1 MRLLA
6 VVALLI
12 LAMALADARRVQ
24 RRGPSGLKARRMMKN
39 RGMGGNKPMSMRR
52 TPYGSVARRD
62 NGPSIDMDMTSTS
75 TERRDGPS
83 IDMEMTN
90 TGRDKVAR
98 RASTSTEDPLYVA
111 FYNAYESLRDLSDSV
126 SFLEHLPWMCTDHS
140 AEAKRDATEYEE
152 YDELLEEYIE
162 GVENK
167 AEKNADKFV
176 KAANKFVKATDK
188 LTKSLDTISAL
199 NIILNCDMNV
209 FCTNLGYIQDYYQ
222 EYVDYYDDDDLQE
235 VYDEVCK

>member
-1 MRLLA
+1 
-6 VVALLI
+6 
-12 LAMALADARRVQ
+12 
-24 RRGPSGLKARRMMKN
+24 
-39 RGMGGNKPMSMRR
+39 MSMKRF
-52 TPYGSVARRD
+52 PYGSTARRD
-62 NGPSIDMDMTSTS
+62 NGPSIDMD
-75 TERRDGPS
+75 
-83 IDMEMTN
+83 MTN

-98 RASTSTEDPLYVA
+98 RASTSTEDPLYAA
-111 FYNAYESLRDLSDSV
+111 FYNAYESLSDLSDSA

-152 YDELLEEYIE
+152 YDELLEQYIE

-167 AEKNADKFV
+167 AEKAANKFI
-176 KAANKFVKATDK
+176 KAADKFVKATDK

-199 NIILNCDMNV
+199 NIVLNCNMNV

-235 VYDEVCK
+235 VYDEVCQ

>member
-1 MRLLA
+1 MANMRLLA
-6 VVALLI
+6 VVALVI
-12 LAMALADARRVQ
+12 LALALTDARRVQ
-24 RRGPSGLKARRMMKN
+24 RRVQPGLMARRMMKN

-52 TPYGSVARRD
+52 SPYGRRD
-62 NGPSIDMDMTSTS
+62 NGPTIDMDMTSTS
-75 TERRDGPS
+75 
-83 IDMEMTN
+83 

-98 RASTSTEDPLYVA
+98 RASTSTEDPLYAA
-111 FYNAYESLRDLSDSV
+111 FYNAYESLSDLSDSA

-152 YDELLEEYIE
+152 YDELLEQYIE

-167 AEKNADKFV
+167 AEKNADKFI
-176 KAANKFVKATDK
+176 KSADKFVKATDK

-199 NIILNCDMNV
+199 SIVLHCDMNV

-235 VYDEVCK
+235 VYDEICK

>member
-1 MRLLA
+1 MANMRLLA

-24 RRGPSGLKARRMMKN
+24 RRVQPGLMARRMMKN

-52 TPYGSVARRD
+52 SPYGRRD
-62 NGPSIDMDMTSTS
+62 NGPTIDMDMTSTS
-75 TERRDGPS
+75 
-83 IDMEMTN
+83 

-98 RASTSTEDPLYVA
+98 RASTSTEDPLYAA
-111 FYNAYESLRDLSDSV
+111 FYNAYESLSDLSDSA

-152 YDELLEEYIE
+152 YDELLEQYIE

-167 AEKNADKFV
+167 AEKNADKF
-176 KAANKFVKATDK
+176 
-188 LTKSLDTISAL
+188 TKSLDTISAL
-199 NIILNCDMNV
+199 NIVLNCDMNV
-209 FCTNLGYIQDYYQ
+209 FCTNLGYVQYYYQ
-222 EYVDYYDDDDLQE
+222 EYVDYYDDDDLQA